1 MNTSILIFKIQ
12 KQKVVGEIEAL
23 NAVGRSELKILQGIN
38 IEVGKKQ
45 NSSIEVMAIVG
56 VQQPRLDK

>member
-1 MNTSILIFKIQ
+1 LIFKIQ

-38 IEVGKKQ
+38 IDLGEKQ
-45 NSSIEVMAIVG
+45 TSGVEVMAIVG